1 MVILVTV
8 TTITVPQ
15 LAEEEGGGSAD
26 YFCLRFKLHAAAT
39 ATATA
44 TATALTLLRNE
55 KGVVV
60 VSLEIKLQLVE

>member
-44 TATALTLLRNE
+44 TALTLLRNE

>member
-8 TTITVPQ
+8 TTIKVPQ

-44 TATALTLLRNE
+44 TALTLLRNE

>member
-44 TATALTLLRNE
+44 TALTLVRNE

>member
-1 MVILVTV
+1 MVVLVTV

-44 TATALTLLRNE
+44 LTLLRNE
-55 KGVVV
+55 KGVVL